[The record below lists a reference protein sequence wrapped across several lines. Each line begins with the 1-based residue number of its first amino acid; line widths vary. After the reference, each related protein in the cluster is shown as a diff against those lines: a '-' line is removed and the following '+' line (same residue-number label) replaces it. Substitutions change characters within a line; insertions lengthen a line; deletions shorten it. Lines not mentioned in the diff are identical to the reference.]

1 MQSVVFVEGV
11 SGAGKTSCLLEL
23 QRRLLQRSLAVK
35 AYTEGDPAS
44 PLDLCWVAYV
54 TQEEA
59 RRLTRSIRG
68 AKEEMEQNLLL
79 SEGDALLVRYRN
91 REGPSCSMQLYEAL
105 RALELNY
112 KPKRLVAPETF
123 KRVFEELWK
132 RFDQGEEREELL
144 LFDGSL
150 LSHTANDMLRNYGA
164 SAEEIAGQ
172 VLRLAGALEG
182 KRILVLYLDP
192 VEMKKRLQEARQS
205 RGQSPA
211 GPGELAFWMARR
223 KVDLAVLQQLAVH
236 KVILAVDGRDWDGV
250 LDRMLRALERFVL
263 LR

>member
-1 MQSVVFVEGV
+1 M
-11 SGAGKTSCLLEL
+11 
-23 QRRLLQRSLAVK
+23 
-35 AYTEGDPAS
+35 
-44 PLDLCWVAYV
+44 

-144 LFDGSL
+144 LLMVPCSAIPPTTCCEI
-150 LSHTANDMLRNYGA
+150 TAR
-164 SAEEIAGQ
+164 
-172 VLRLAGALEG
+172 
-182 KRILVLYLDP
+182 
-192 VEMKKRLQEARQS
+192 
-205 RGQSPA
+205 
-211 GPGELAFWMARR
+211 ARR
-223 KVDLAVLQQLAVH
+223 KSRARCCAWL
-236 KVILAVDGRDWDGV
+236 GRLKASASLCSIWI
-250 LDRMLRALERFVL
+250 RWR
-263 LR
+263 